1 MAVPLKK
8 MVRGAPPQ
16 FELRQL
22 PQRAWGA
29 FLGALKALVS
39 VSMIAFIIVALA
51 LISVSYYYIDRPVAQ
66 WLHKFE
72 KTGVTAFF
80 RLITDLGSVSVML
93 ALPLLA
99 AVVLGF
105 LSLAMRNSERGSALW
120 RGAGQSFFVFCCV
133 ALPAA
138 VGLVAKVAIGRA
150 RPRILFDGGVYGL
163 TPINFNYDWHSMPSG
178 HSLAA
183 AGFAAGLALVLPLPM
198 FPIIAFFGAMIAF
211 SRVTTTAHYFGDA
224 LAGGAL
230 AIICA
235 VVLKGAFRGMGMRKI
250 YPTWDPN
257 KKLRLRSISLSMKR
271 RTDG

>member
-8 MVRGAPPQ
+8 LVRAAPPQ
-16 FELRQL
+16 FQLSQL
-22 PQRAWGA
+22 PAMAWGA
-29 FLGALKALVS
+29 LLGGLKSLVR
-39 VSMIAFIIVALA
+39 VSTIAFIVVALA
-51 LISVSYYYIDRPVAQ
+51 LIAVSYIYLDRPVAT

-72 KTGVTAFF
+72 KSAVTGFF
-80 RLITDLGSVSVML
+80 QTITNLGSAAVML
-93 ALPLLA
+93 ALPFLA
-99 AVVLGF
+99 AVGLG
-105 LSLAMRNSERGSALW
+105 AAATVMRNSDRASALW

-138 VGLVAKVAIGRA
+138 IGLVAKVAIGRA
-150 RPRILFDGGVYGL
+150 RPRIFFDGGVYGF
-163 TPINFNYDWHSMPSG
+163 TPMNFNYDWHSMPSG

-183 AGFAAGLALVLPLPM
+183 AGFAAGLALVLPLPV

-211 SRVTTTAHYFGDA
+211 SRVTTTAHFFGDA

-235 VVLKGAFRGMGMRKI
+235 VILKGAFRGMGTKKI
-250 YPTWDPN
+250 FPTWDPN

-271 RTDG
+271 H

>member
-8 MVRGAPPQ
+8 LVRAAPPQ
-16 FELRQL
+16 FELRNL
-22 PQRAWGA
+22 PAMAWGA
-29 FLGALKALVS
+29 LLGGLKALFRVS
-39 VSMIAFIIVALA
+39 TIAFIIVALV
-51 LISVSYYYIDRPVAQ
+51 LIAVSYIYIDRPVAT

-72 KTGVTAFF
+72 RSAVTAFF
-80 RLITDLGSVSVML
+80 QTITNLGSAAAML
-93 ALPLLA
+93 ALPFLA

-105 LSLAMRNSERGSALW
+105 AAMVLRNSERAAALW

-138 VGLVAKVAIGRA
+138 IGLFAKIAIGRA
-150 RPRILFDGGVYGL
+150 RPRIFFDGGVYGF

-183 AGFAAGLALVLPLPM
+183 AGFAAGLALVLPLPV

-211 SRVTTTAHYFGDA
+211 SRVTTTAHFFGDA

-230 AIICA
+230 AIVCA
-235 VVLKGAFRGMGMRKI
+235 VIVKGAFRGMGTKKI
-250 YPTWDPN
+250 FPTWDPN

-271 RTDG
+271 R